1 MVLLIT
7 LGALLYQPSQYDALC
22 YRVPRMLHWMAGGG
36 WHWIHAGDQRM
47 NFSAVNFEWITMPI
61 LVLSRSYRWLWIP
74 NLISFALLPGLTFGL
89 FRSLGFSRRAA
100 WSWMWILPAGF
111 CFVTQAGSIGNDLV
125 AVPLAMGG
133 VFFAL
138 RSRERGAS
146 NLFLAILSASL
157 LTGIKASNL
166 PLLLPMAVA
175 AWPSL
180 PLLLKRPLHT
190 VVVLVVACGISFL
203 PMALLNFHHTG
214 TWTGNPDNSDKMQLS
229 SPLVGL
235 IGNGAMIALAS
246 FQPPILPNGNMFAPL
261 ISKLLGHDGMVL
273 LDREFPRCNL
283 HLGELP
289 MEESAGLGVGI
300 TIVLAIA
307 ILLQRVVPFKTIV
320 ETRPTRWILIAA
332 WIALGVYMIKMG
344 SESAARLIQ
353 PYYPICLAGIWL
365 FLVRRQQVVRLMAWR
380 ATAVIAFLLAILVL
394 VVIPARPLWP
404 ALIVLEKA
412 SQHSPSPT
420 LQRAMSV
427 YLTYRNRSEA
437 LYSVRNALPKKAK
450 VVAIANGGGDLESGL
465 WLPLGSRKVLNLLPS
480 DSPDNLRA
488 LGVEALCI
496 SDRTLQDPWK
506 MSAEEFANH
515 FGGIITA
522 RPKATQVISWGEQ
535 NWYVIS
541 LPLLAKQETE

>member
-22 YRVPRMLHWMAGGG
+22 YRVPRMLHWISEGG

-47 NFSAVNFEWITMPI
+47 NLSAVNFEWITMPLI
-61 LVLSRSYRWLWIP
+61 LLSQGFRWVWIP

-89 FRSLGFSRRAA
+89 FRSLGFSGRAA
-100 WSWMWILPAGF
+100 WSWMWILPSGF
-111 CFVTQAGSIGNDLV
+111 CFVTQAGSIGNDLA

-133 VFFAL
+133 VLFAL
-138 RSRERGAS
+138 RSRVRGAS
-146 NLFLAILSASL
+146 DLFIAILSAAL

-166 PLLLPMAVA
+166 PLLLPIAVA

-180 PLLLKRPLHT
+180 QLLLKKPLHT
-190 VVVLVVACGISFL
+190 FVILGVACWISFV
-203 PMALLNFHHTG
+203 PMSLLNFHHTG
-214 TWTGNPDNSDKMQLS
+214 TWTGNPDNRDKMQLS

-235 IGNGAMIALAS
+235 IGNGAMIVLAS
-246 FQPPILPNGNMFAPL
+246 LQPPILPNGNLFIPL
-261 ISKLLGHDGMVL
+261 ISKLLGHDGMTVL
-273 LDREFPRCNL
+273 DQEFPRCNL

-289 MEESAGLGVGI
+289 MEESAGLGAGI
-300 TIVLAIA
+300 TIVLTFA
-307 ILLQRVVPFKTIV
+307 ILLQWVVPFQMIV
-320 ETRPTRWILIAA
+320 KTRPTRWVLIAA

-365 FLVRRQQVVRLMAWR
+365 FLVRRQQVVRLLAWR
-380 ATAVIAFLLAILVL
+380 ASVVMAFMLAILVL

-404 ALIVLEKA
+404 ALTVLEKA
-412 SQHSPSPT
+412 SQLYHTPT
-420 LQRAMSV
+420 LQRAKSV
-427 YLTYRNRSEA
+427 YLTYRNRPDA
-437 LYSVRNALPKKAK
+437 LYSVRNAIPKEAK
-450 VVAIANGGGDLESGL
+450 IVAIANGGGDLESGL
-465 WLPLGSRKVLNLLPS
+465 WLPLRSRKVLNLLPG
-480 DSPDNLRA
+480 DSPDDLRA
-488 LGVEALCI
+488 LGVEVLCI

-506 MSAEEFANH
+506 MSAAEFANH
-515 FGGIITA
+515 FGGTITA

-541 LPLLAKQETE
+541 LPLQANQETK